1 MSTPGGPQPP
11 EQDPDQPGQ
20 PRGWGQQP
28 PPGRGQQPPPGQ
40 PWGPPPGRGQQ
51 PPPGQPW
58 GPPPG
63 SGAQAFGQLDPQ
75 KKRPRRWLTLLGP
88 VLVVLV
94 VLLSLVQFL
103 GGGDPE
109 TGDCIQQSGDSDFE
123 TVDCGSDEAEYR
135 IVGTDADMTGI
146 TFDLTDPGELCLDFP
161 EATAVFW
168 YGSSSES
175 DGTVYCAVDD

>member
-20 PRGWGQQP
+20 PQGW
-28 PPGRGQQPPPGQ
+28 GQQPPPGQ
-40 PWGPPPGRGQQ
+40 PWGPPPGWGQQ

-58 GPPPG
+58 GPPSG
-63 SGAQAFGQLDPQ
+63 SGAHAFGHLDPQ
-75 KKRPRRWLTLLGP
+75 KQRPRRWLTLLGP
-88 VLVVLV
+88 VLVALV
-94 VLLSLVQFL
+94 VVLSLIQFL

-109 TGDCIQQSGDSDFE
+109 AGDCIQQSGGSDFE

-135 IVGTDADMTGI
+135 IVGTDADMTGV

-168 YGSSSES
+168 YGSDNES
-175 DGTVYCAVDD
+175 DGTVYCAVAA